1 MLYTIAER
9 RVVTNGGQCRKADVQ
24 TLNKFFDESVK
35 SSHKVTQIPSD
46 IKFYNIFSKFLPNF
60 AGDVVIEIS
69 PNKDKLPSI

>member
-1 MLYTIAER
+1 MILY
-9 RVVTNGGQCRKADVQ
+9 
-24 TLNKFFDESVK
+24 K
-35 SSHKVTQIPSD
+35 SSHKVTQTSSD